1 VRRKVVITGVGAVTP
16 LGVGATMLYER
27 WAAGECGIVDGAGAC
42 TDFEPSELLSVKEI
56 RRLDRFSQLA
66 LVAAG
71 EAIADAGWDQGG
83 AAGIPYD
90 PMRVGCIVST
100 GIGGIQT
107 IELQHDVLRERG
119 PARMSPLGIPAQM
132 PNAAAAA
139 VSMKYGLQG
148 QMFSVVSACSSGA
161 HAIGCALRMIQ
172 YDDADSV
179 VVGGAEATLTPFG
192 FGSFNSM
199 QALSVSGISRPFD
212 ARRDGF
218 VMGEGAGVLVL
229 EEAEAAAARG
239 ATILGEVAGYG
250 STSDAYH
257 LTAPEPSGDA
267 AKRAIELAL
276 ADAGIG
282 PDGVDYI
289 NAHGTSTQL
298 NDAAETAALK
308 RALGEERARQIPVS
322 STKSAIGHLLGAA
335 GAVEA
340 VATVK
345 TLATRIIPPTVG
357 YEVPDPAC
365 DLDYVP
371 GEARPLVL
379 SNGHPPVAIS
389 NSFAFGGHNVSLVF
403 RGADS

>member
-1 VRRKVVITGVGAVTP
+1 VKRQVVITGLGAVTP
-16 LGVGATMLYER
+16 LGVGADALFER
-27 WAAGECGIVDGAGAC
+27 WAAGECGILDGAGAC
-42 TDFEPSELLSVKEI
+42 TDFEPSELLSVKEV

-71 EAIADAGWDQGG
+71 EAISDAGWDGEL
-83 AAGIPYD
+83 PYD
-90 PMRVGCIVST
+90 PMRVGCVVST

-107 IELQHDVLRERG
+107 IELQHDVLRDRG

-139 VSMKYGLQG
+139 VSMKFGLKG

-172 YDDADSV
+172 WGDADAA

-199 QALSVSGISRPFD
+199 QALSASGISRPFD

-218 VMGEGAGVLVL
+218 VMGEGAGVLVF
-229 EEAEAAAARG
+229 EEASAANERG
-239 ATILGEVAGYG
+239 ATVLGEVAGYG

-257 LTAPEPSGDA
+257 LTAPEPSGEA
-267 AKRAIELAL
+267 ATRAIELAL
-276 ADAGIG
+276 SDAGVDPEQI
-282 PDGVDYI
+282 DYI

-298 NDAAETAALK
+298 NDAAETAAIK
-308 RALGEERARQIPVS
+308 RALGEERAHKIPVS
-322 STKSAIGHLLGAA
+322 SLKSATGHLLGAA
-335 GAVEA
+335 GAAEA

-345 TLATRIIPPTVG
+345 TLVTRVIPPTLG
-357 YEVPDPAC
+357 YEVPDPDC

-371 GEARPLVL
+371 GEARPLVM
-379 SNGHPPVAIS
+379 SNGRPPVALS
-389 NSFAFGGHNVSLVF
+389 NSFAFGGHNVALVF
-403 RGADS
+403 RGPAS

>member
-1 VRRKVVITGVGAVTP
+1 VRRKVVITGLGAVTP
-16 LGVGATMLYER
+16 LGVGAETLYSR
-27 WAAGECGIVDGAGAC
+27 WAAGDCGIFDGAGAC
-42 TDFEPSELLSVKEI
+42 TDFEPSEVLSVKEI

-71 EAIADAGWDQGG
+71 EAIEDARWDGDL
-83 AAGIPYD
+83 PYD
-90 PMRVGCIVST
+90 PMRLGCILAT

-107 IELQHDVLRERG
+107 IELQHDVLRDRG

-139 VSMKYGLQG
+139 VSMKFGLKG
-148 QMFSVVSACSSGA
+148 QMYSVVSACSSGA

-172 YDDADSV
+172 YDDADAV

-199 QALSVSGISRPFD
+199 QALSPTGISRPFD

-229 EEAEAAAARG
+229 EEASAAAERG
-239 ATILGEVAGYG
+239 ATVLGEVTGYG

-257 LTAPEPSGDA
+257 LTAPEPSGA
-267 AKRAIELAL
+267 AATRAIELAL
-276 ADAGIG
+276 SDAGIG
-282 PDGVDYI
+282 PDSVDYI

-308 RALGEERARQIPVS
+308 RALGEERAHKIPIS

-345 TLATRIIPPTVG
+345 TLATRVIPPTVG
-357 YEVPDPAC
+357 YEVPDPDC

-389 NSFAFGGHNVSLVF
+389 NSFAFGGHNVTLVF
-403 RGADS
+403 RGAES

>member
-1 VRRKVVITGVGAVTP
+1 VITGLGAVTP
-16 LGVGATMLYER
+16 LGVGAETLYSR
-27 WAAGECGIVDGAGAC
+27 WAAGDCGILDGAGAC
-42 TDFEPSELLSVKEI
+42 TDFEPSEVLSVKEI

-71 EAIADAGWDQGG
+71 EAIEDAGWDGDL
-83 AAGIPYD
+83 PYD
-90 PMRVGCIVST
+90 RMRLGCILAT

-107 IELQHDVLRERG
+107 IELQHDVLRDRG
-119 PARMSPLGIPAQM
+119 ASRMSPLGIPAQM

-139 VSMKYGLQG
+139 VSMKFGLQG
-148 QMFSVVSACSSGA
+148 QMYSVVSACSSGA

-172 YDDADSV
+172 YDDADAV

-199 QALSVSGISRPFD
+199 QALSPTGISRPFD

-229 EEAEAAAARG
+229 EEASAAAARG
-239 ATILGEVAGYG
+239 AHVLGEVTGYG

-257 LTAPEPSGDA
+257 LTAPEPSGA
-267 AKRAIELAL
+267 AATRAIELAL
-276 ADAGIG
+276 GDAGIG
-282 PDGVDYI
+282 PDDVDYI

-308 RALGEERARQIPVS
+308 RALGEQRAHQIPVS

-335 GAVEA
+335 GAIEA

-345 TLATRIIPPTVG
+345 TLNTRVIPPTIG
-357 YEVPDPAC
+357 YEVPDPDC

-389 NSFAFGGHNVSLVF
+389 NSFAFGGHNVTLVF
-403 RGADS
+403 RGAES

>member
-1 VRRKVVITGVGAVTP
+1 MRRKVVITGLGAVTP
-16 LGVGATMLYER
+16 LGVGAETLYAR
-27 WAAGECGIVDGAGAC
+27 WAAGESGIFDGAGAC

-71 EAIADAGWDQGG
+71 EAIEDAGWNGEL
-83 AAGIPYD
+83 PYD
-90 PMRVGCIVST
+90 RMRLGCILAT

-107 IELQHDVLRERG
+107 IELQHDVLRDRG
-119 PARMSPLGIPAQM
+119 PGRMSPLGIPAQM

-139 VSMKYGLQG
+139 VSMKFGLQG
-148 QMFSVVSACSSGA
+148 QMYSVVSACSSGA

-172 YDDADSV
+172 YDDADAV

-199 QALSVSGISRPFD
+199 QALSPTGISRPFD

-239 ATILGEVAGYG
+239 ARVLGEVSGYG

-257 LTAPEPSGDA
+257 LTAPEPSGEA
-267 AKRAIELAL
+267 ATRAIELAL
-276 ADAGIG
+276 GDAGIG
-282 PDGVDYI
+282 PDEVNYV

-308 RALGEERARQIPVS
+308 RALGEEAARKIPIS

-345 TLATRIIPPTVG
+345 TLATRVIPPTLG
-357 YEVPDPAC
+357 YEVPDPDC

-389 NSFAFGGHNVSLVF
+389 NSFAFGGHNVTLVF
-403 RGADS
+403 RGPQS

>member
-1 VRRKVVITGVGAVTP
+1 VRRKVVITGLGAVTP
-16 LGVGATMLYER
+16 LGVGAETLYSR
-27 WAAGECGIVDGAGAC
+27 WAAGDCGIFDGAGAC
-42 TDFEPSELLSVKEI
+42 TDFEPSEVLSVKEI

-71 EAIADAGWDQGG
+71 EAIEDAGWNGDL
-83 AAGIPYD
+83 PYD
-90 PMRVGCIVST
+90 PMRLGCILAT

-107 IELQHDVLRERG
+107 IELQHDVLRDRG

-139 VSMKYGLQG
+139 VSMKFGLKG
-148 QMFSVVSACSSGA
+148 QMYSVVSACSSGA

-172 YDDADSV
+172 YDDADAV

-199 QALSVSGISRPFD
+199 QALSPTGISRPFD

-229 EEAEAAAARG
+229 EEASAAAERG
-239 ATILGEVAGYG
+239 ATVLGEVTGYG

-257 LTAPEPSGDA
+257 LTAPEPSGA
-267 AKRAIELAL
+267 AATRAIELAL
-276 ADAGIG
+276 SDAGIG
-282 PDGVDYI
+282 PDSVDYI

-308 RALGEERARQIPVS
+308 RALGEERAHKIPIS

-345 TLATRIIPPTVG
+345 TLATRVIPPTVG
-357 YEVPDPAC
+357 YEVPDPDC

-389 NSFAFGGHNVSLVF
+389 NSFAFGGHNVTLVF
-403 RGADS
+403 RGAES

>member
-1 VRRKVVITGVGAVTP
+1 MRRRVVITGLGAVTP
-16 LGVGATMLYER
+16 LGVGAETLYSR
-27 WAAGECGIVDGAGAC
+27 WAAGDCGIFDGAGAC
-42 TDFEPSELLSVKEI
+42 TDFEPSEVLSVKEI

-71 EAIADAGWDQGG
+71 EAIEDAGWNGDL
-83 AAGIPYD
+83 PYD
-90 PMRVGCIVST
+90 PMRLGCILAT

-107 IELQHDVLRERG
+107 IELQHDVLRDRG

-139 VSMKYGLQG
+139 VSMKFGLKG
-148 QMFSVVSACSSGA
+148 QMYSVVSACSSGA

-172 YDDADSV
+172 YDDADAV

-199 QALSVSGISRPFD
+199 QALSPTGISRPFD

-229 EEAEAAAARG
+229 EEASAAAERG
-239 ATILGEVAGYG
+239 ATVLGEVTGYG

-257 LTAPEPSGDA
+257 LTAPEPSGA
-267 AKRAIELAL
+267 AATRAIELAL
-276 ADAGIG
+276 SDAGIG
-282 PDGVDYI
+282 PDSVDYI

-308 RALGEERARQIPVS
+308 RALGEERARTIPIS

-345 TLATRIIPPTVG
+345 TLATRVIPPTVG
-357 YEVPDPAC
+357 YEVPDPDC

-389 NSFAFGGHNVSLVF
+389 NSFAFGGHNVTLVF
-403 RGADS
+403 RGAES

>member
-1 VRRKVVITGVGAVTP
+1 MRRRVVITGLGAVTP
-16 LGVGATMLYER
+16 LGVGAEALYSR
-27 WAAGECGIVDGAGAC
+27 WAAGECGIFDGAGAC
-42 TDFEPSELLSVKEI
+42 TDFEPSEVLSVKEI

-71 EAIADAGWDQGG
+71 EAIEDAGWDGG
-83 AAGIPYD
+83 RAAGLPYD
-90 PMRVGCIVST
+90 PMRVGCILAT

-107 IELQHDVLRERG
+107 IELQHDVLRDRG

-139 VSMKYGLQG
+139 VSMKFGLQG
-148 QMFSVVSACSSGA
+148 QMYSVVSACSSGA

-172 YDDADSV
+172 YADADAV

-199 QALSVSGISRPFD
+199 QALSPTGISRPFD

-229 EEAEAAAARG
+229 EEASKAAERG
-239 ATILGEVAGYG
+239 AAVLGEVTGYG

-257 LTAPEPSGDA
+257 LTAPEPSGA
-267 AKRAIELAL
+267 AATRAIELAL
-276 ADAGIG
+276 SDAGIG
-282 PDGVDYI
+282 PDDVDYI

-308 RALGEERARQIPVS
+308 RALGEERVRKIPIS

-345 TLATRIIPPTVG
+345 TLATRVIPPTVG
-357 YEVPDPAC
+357 YEVPDPDC

-379 SNGHPPVAIS
+379 SNGHPPAAIS
-389 NSFAFGGHNVSLVF
+389 NSFAFGGHNVTLVL
-403 RGADS
+403 RGAQS

>member
-1 VRRKVVITGVGAVTP
+1 MITGLGAVTP
-16 LGVGATMLYER
+16 LGVGAETLYSR
-27 WAAGECGIVDGAGAC
+27 WAAGDCGIFDGAGAC
-42 TDFEPSELLSVKEI
+42 TDFEPSEVLSVKEI

-71 EAIADAGWDQGG
+71 EAIEDAGWNGDL
-83 AAGIPYD
+83 PYD
-90 PMRVGCIVST
+90 PMRLGCILAT

-107 IELQHDVLRERG
+107 IELQHDVLRDRG

-139 VSMKYGLQG
+139 VSMKFGLKG
-148 QMFSVVSACSSGA
+148 QMYSVVSACSSGA

-172 YDDADSV
+172 YDDADAV

-199 QALSVSGISRPFD
+199 QALSPTGISRPFD

-229 EEAEAAAARG
+229 EEASAAAERG
-239 ATILGEVAGYG
+239 ATVLGEVTGYG

-257 LTAPEPSGDA
+257 LTAPEPSGA
-267 AKRAIELAL
+267 AATRAIELAL
-276 ADAGIG
+276 SDAGIG
-282 PDGVDYI
+282 PDSVDYI

-308 RALGEERARQIPVS
+308 RALGEERARKIPIS

-345 TLATRIIPPTVG
+345 TLATRVIPPTVG
-357 YEVPDPAC
+357 YEVPDPDC

-389 NSFAFGGHNVSLVF
+389 NSFAFGGHNVTLVF
-403 RGADS
+403 RGAES

>member
-1 VRRKVVITGVGAVTP
+1 VKRRVVITGLGAVTP
-16 LGVGATMLYER
+16 LGVGADALFER
-27 WAAGECGIVDGAGAC
+27 WVAGECGILDGAGAC
-42 TDFEPSELLSVKEI
+42 TDFEPSELLSVKEV
-56 RRLDRFSQLA
+56 RRLDRFSQFA

-71 EAIADAGWDQGG
+71 EAVADAGWDGEV
-83 AAGIPYD
+83 PYD
-90 PMRVGCIVST
+90 PMRVGCVVST

-139 VSMKYGLQG
+139 VSMKYGLKG

-172 YDDADSV
+172 WGDADAV

-199 QALSVSGISRPFD
+199 QALSPTGISRPFD

-218 VMGEGAGVLVL
+218 VMGEGAGVLVF
-229 EEAEAAAARG
+229 EEASAAAERG
-239 ATILGEVAGYG
+239 ATVLGEVAGYG

-257 LTAPEPSGDA
+257 LTAPEPSGEA
-267 AKRAIELAL
+267 ATRAIELAL
-276 ADAGIG
+276 SDAGVD
-282 PDGVDYI
+282 PDEVDYI

-298 NDAAETAALK
+298 NDAAETAAIK
-308 RALGEERARQIPVS
+308 RALGAERAYKIPVS
-322 STKSAIGHLLGAA
+322 SLKSATGHLLGAA
-335 GAVEA
+335 GAAEA

-345 TLATRIIPPTVG
+345 ILLTRVIPPTLG
-357 YEVPDPAC
+357 YEVPDPDC

-379 SNGHPPVAIS
+379 SNGHPPVALS
-389 NSFAFGGHNVSLVF
+389 NSFAFGGHNLALVF
-403 RGADS
+403 RGPQPTPGS

>member
-1 VRRKVVITGVGAVTP
+1 MRRRVVITGLGAVTP
-16 LGVGATMLYER
+16 LGVGAETLYAR
-27 WAAGECGIVDGAGAC
+27 WAAGECGIFDGAGAC

-66 LVAAG
+66 VVAAA
-71 EAIADAGWDQGG
+71 EAIADAGWDGGG
-83 AAGIPYD
+83 AGGVPYD
-90 PMRVGCIVST
+90 PMRIGCILAT

-107 IELQHDVLRERG
+107 IELQHDVLRDRG

-139 VSMKYGLQG
+139 VSMKFGLKG
-148 QMFSVVSACSSGA
+148 QMYSVVSACSSGA

-172 YDDADSV
+172 YDDADAV

-199 QALSVSGISRPFD
+199 QALSPTGISRPFD

-229 EEAEAAAARG
+229 EEAEAAVERG
-239 ATILGEVAGYG
+239 ATVLGEVTGYG

-257 LTAPEPSGDA
+257 LTAPEPSGA
-267 AKRAIELAL
+267 AATRAIELAL
-276 ADAGIG
+276 SDAGIG
-282 PDGVDYI
+282 PDDVDYI

-308 RALGEERARQIPVS
+308 RALGEERAHKIPVS
-322 STKSAIGHLLGAA
+322 STKSSIGHLLGAA

-345 TLATRIIPPTVG
+345 TLATRVIPPTVG
-357 YEVPDPAC
+357 YEVPDPDC

-389 NSFAFGGHNVSLVF
+389 NSFAFGGHNVTLVF
-403 RGADS
+403 RGAES